1 MDKDKII
8 IANKDIDVTDLNGEK
23 VMMNMDQ
30 GKYFMIKGVGN
41 RIWDIL
47 KEEKSY
53 NQVVEILLNEYEVDR
68 DTCEKS
74 VTEFVDKLFNAGLA
88 QLQ

>member
-8 IANKDIDVTDLNGEK
+8 VVNKDIDVTDLNGEK

-47 KEEKSY
+47 KEGKSY
-53 NQVVEILLNEYEVDR
+53 NQVVEILLNEYEVDKE
-68 DTCEKS
+68 TCEKS
-74 VTEFVDKLFNAGLA
+74 VAEFVDKLFNAGLA
-88 QLQ
+88 ELQ